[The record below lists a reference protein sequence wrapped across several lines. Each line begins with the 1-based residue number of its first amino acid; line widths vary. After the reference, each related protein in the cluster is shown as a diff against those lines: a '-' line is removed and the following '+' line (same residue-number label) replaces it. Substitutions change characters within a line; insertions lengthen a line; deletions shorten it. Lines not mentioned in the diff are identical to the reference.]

1 MAVRLFAVTLI
12 LGMFPPF
19 GADAQALY
27 EGDGGTMTDTS
38 VVQDAVRVETP
49 SRTKIVATDRKA
61 AVTVDFTFVLLHAGG
76 EQHRGVERQLRLGPS
91 GQTLWTPVYVFGEA
105 GPDAARPATGRTGVT
120 GDSVAVTFRVD
131 LRPVRRQFRNR
142 GRYEPP
148 AGDPI
153 AEGAFEGIAVH
164 GSTPP
169 LGRRSETD
177 GVRLTDPDGDGV
189 YRTTVVFDRSVLR
202 SHAERRTV
210 WAQSTPRSKGPSYTS
225 DQRLVDALY
234 NRAMETILQDPGG
247 EEPRDGR
254 WRQET
259 SYRTLLSLAFID
271 PDGAQQRLLQGV
283 ENGRIRSDA
292 GLGGGW
298 PITTGRMAWALAAWE
313 VFKTT
318 GDTTWLQKS
327 YDVIRRS
334 ANADLRAA
342 VDERTGLVSGA
353 ALLSGEA
360 DSFYPAWMDPVD
372 VYQTPTLRTNVV
384 HYRTYRILTQMA
396 RVLGTFPDQWAR
408 VARRIKQGLNEHLW
422 QPEEGRYAAY
432 QYGGVYGAPAARSD
446 AMGNALVVLSGVTG
460 AKRARRV
467 VRNQP
472 VVDGEVPT
480 LWPLPADEGKK
491 ASPAPRPAVTAYWTW
506 ASAAAQNSAAVE
518 HGLASLYR
526 TATLAGT
533 GATTPSPSTDS
544 AGSSRDTEQARA
556 DRAAGVLS
564 TIYRV
569 VFGLRATPDGLTL
582 APFVPAAYSGTR
594 TLEGVPYRDATLDV
608 TMKGHGTRI
617 VQVTLD
623 GTPLDDPVI
632 PAGLTG
638 PHEVRV
644 LLSGG
649 LPDGEITRVESE
661 TGRRTPVVRRVDDG
675 VAWDAIDT
683 AAVYRVVRNGRI
695 VDTTAGTHH
704 AVAAGSTLTEV
715 QVQAMGESG
724 TSSFRSEPVRVIA
737 DPAVQVVPPSG
748 SLATEYEGYTG
759 DGYRR
764 LAGRAVDSLT
774 VAVPDSGIYAL
785 DFRYAH
791 GHEAPGPA
799 CALRGVA
806 VGDERVGTAVL
817 PPRGQGTWSDWG
829 YSNRIRVSLTA
840 GTHTVVL
847 APEVEGQGTRP
858 FHLDHLRVTP
868 LAVEKTNDTP

>member
-1 MAVRLFAVTLI
+1 MAVRLFAGVLL
-12 LGMFPPF
+12 LGMLPLV

-38 VVQDAVRVETP
+38 VVQEAVRVEAP

-61 AVTVDFTFVLLHAGG
+61 AVTVDFTIVLLHSGG
-76 EQHRGVERQLRLGPS
+76 EHRGVERRLRLGAS

-105 GPDAARPATGRTGVT
+105 GPDAARPATGGASAT

-142 GRYEPP
+142 GRYEPS

-153 AEGAFEGIAVH
+153 AEEAFEGIAVY
-164 GSTPP
+164 GSAPP
-169 LGRRSETD
+169 LGRRPETD

-210 WAQSTPRSKGPSYTS
+210 WVQSPPRSKGPSYTS

-234 NRAMETILQDPGG
+234 NRAMETVVQDREDGG
-247 EEPRDGR
+247 PQDGR

-259 SYRTLLSLAFID
+259 SYNTLLSLALID
-271 PDGAQQRLLQGV
+271 PDGAQQQLLQGL
-283 ENGRIRSDA
+283 ENGRIRSEA

-334 ANADLRAA
+334 ANADLRTV
-342 VDERTGLVSGA
+342 VDEHTGLVSGA
-353 ALLSGEA
+353 ALRSGEV
-360 DSFYPAWMDPVD
+360 DSFYPAWMGPVE

-396 RVLGTFPDQWAR
+396 TVLGTFPDQWAR
-408 VARRIKQGLNEHLW
+408 VARRMKQGINEHLW
-422 QPEEGRYAAY
+422 QPEGGRYAAY
-432 QYGGVYGAPAARSD
+432 RYGGVYGPPAARSD

-472 VVDGEVPT
+472 VVGGGGAT
-480 LWPLPADEGKK
+480 HWPLPADEGKTTR
-491 ASPAPRPAVTAYWTW
+491 PALRPAVTAYWTW

-526 TATLAGT
+526 TAALAGT
-533 GATTPSPSTDS
+533 EAKGPFASRDS
-544 AGSSRDTEQARA
+544 VGPSRDTEQGGVE
-556 DRAAGVLS
+556 RAAGVLS

-594 TLEGVPYRDATLDV
+594 TLEGVPYRDATLDL

-623 GTPLDDPVI
+623 GTPLDNPVI
-632 PAGLTG
+632 PADLTG
-638 PHEVRV
+638 AHEVRV

-649 LPDGEITRVESE
+649 LPDGEITRVESG
-661 TGRRTPVVRRVDDG
+661 TGLRTPVVRRVDDG
-675 VAWDAIDT
+675 VAWDSIGAADGGGARRSHAPLT
-683 AAVYRVVRNGRI
+683 ARATQPGSELSTRNGRWP
-695 VDTTAGTHH
+695 VEPDRTPDPERRLRNRSTA
-704 AVAAGSTLTEV
+704 
-715 QVQAMGESG
+715 
-724 TSSFRSEPVRVIA
+724 R
-737 DPAVQVVPPSG
+737 
-748 SLATEYEGYTG
+748 
-759 DGYRR
+759 YRR
-764 LAGRAVDSLT
+764 S
-774 VAVPDSGIYAL
+774 
-785 DFRYAH
+785 
-791 GHEAPGPA
+791 
-799 CALRGVA
+799 RG
-806 VGDERVGTAVL
+806 
-817 PPRGQGTWSDWG
+817 
-829 YSNRIRVSLTA
+829 
-840 GTHTVVL
+840 
-847 APEVEGQGTRP
+847 
-858 FHLDHLRVTP
+858 
-868 LAVEKTNDTP
+868 